1 MDQEKRVFHPR
12 TQPKLKPNS
21 LNNNGIPVLRLDKR
35 VTDVRDGQVC
45 LQVLTLLTGLI
56 VAPHYICKNTKY
68 GHLRSFK
75 SALCNF

>member
-1 MDQEKRVFHPR
+1 MDREKRVFHAR

-21 LNNNGIPVLRLDKR
+21 LNNNAIPVLRLDKR

-56 VAPHYICKNTKY
+56 VAPHYICKNTKHR
-68 GHLRSFK
+68 HLRSFK